1 MSDQPSKHP
10 QNVPGRF
17 YVTEDCLACES
28 CQHFAPNNF
37 RDGEYGMSYVFKQ
50 PATPEEL
57 KQCREALDHCP
68 LEAMREKWD
77 TRDNDRNN

>member
-1 MSDQPSKHP
+1 
-10 QNVPGRF
+10 
-17 YVTEDCLACES
+17 
-28 CQHFAPNNF
+28 
-37 RDGEYGMSYVFKQ
+37 MSYVFKQ

-68 LEAMREKWD
+68 LEAIREKWD